1 MEEDGWIRVLL
12 IEDDRITRDGLR
24 ALISGTP
31 GYDCVGSSGSVEEAL
46 AMPLKSEP
54 DVILL
59 DVHLPGTSGPDGV
72 GPLKELYPA
81 ATILMLTVY
90 EQEDL
95 VFQSIVNGAS
105 GFLLKKTPP
114 GRLLEAIHEAH
125 TGGAPMSPEIARK
138 VIRAFQRMAPLPHTE
153 PGLSHQERATL
164 ALLAEGHSYQNA
176 ADELGVSI
184 NTVRNYVRAIYEKLH
199 VHSKSE
205 AVSKALRGGL
215 I

>member
-1 MEEDGWIRVLL
+1 MEPEAIGVLL
-12 IEDDRITRDGLR
+12 VEDDRPTRDALR
-24 ALISGTP
+24 VLITGTA
-31 GYDCVGSSGSVEEAL
+31 GYDCVGSVGAVEEAL
-46 AMPLKSEP
+46 AIPAKRRP

-59 DVHLPGTSGPDGV
+59 DVHLPGISGPDGV
-72 GPLKELYPA
+72 VPIKERYPES
-81 ATILMLTVY
+81 IVLMLTVY

-105 GFLLKKTPP
+105 GYLLKKTPP

-138 VIRAFQRMAPLPHTE
+138 VIRAFQRVAPTPRSGLD
-153 PGLSHQERATL
+153 LSHQERATL